1 MLGQYSTEMPWSTE
15 LRLPLIAAPMTQVS
29 GLELIAAVTDCGVA
43 GSFPV
48 HNAGSLPELDRW
60 LGQLYARDPST
71 SPGPV
76 VPNLIVHRTNP
87 RLAEEVSTVAHHG
100 VPAVITSVGSPS
112 PVIGPLHDAGIE
124 VFSDVASMRHVH
136 RAIEAGV
143 DGLVLLTAGAGGQTG
158 WANPLA
164 FIRAV
169 RKVWDGP
176 VVLAGGVADGTS
188 LLAALVAGYDL
199 AYMGT
204 AFIATTESAAP
215 QPYKQA
221 VVTSSLDDI
230 ELTSRFT
237 GIPTSMIRSAE
248 EAEGPDRA
256 GKPYD
261 ATVLTRGAQPTSS
274 VFSAG
279 HSVAGIQEVVDTAG
293 LINRVEREF
302 EQAVARTRPTP

>member
-1 MLGQYSTEMPWSTE
+1 LKP
-15 LRLPLIAAPMTQVS
+15 
-29 GLELIAAVTDCGVA
+29 
-43 GSFPV
+43 GS
-48 HNAGSLPELDRW
+48 
-60 LGQLYARDPST
+60 
-71 SPGPV
+71 SP
-76 VPNLIVHRTNP
+76 I
-87 RLAEEVSTVAHHG
+87 
-100 VPAVITSVGSPS
+100 
-112 PVIGPLHDAGIE
+112 IGPLHDAGIE

-169 RKVWDGP
+169 RKEWDGP

-204 AFIATTESAAP
+204 AFIATTESSAA

-237 GIPTSMIRSAE
+237 GIPTSMIRSAV
-248 EAEGPDRA
+248 EAEAPDRGRETLRRHRPDPGRPSYLLSVQRRA
-256 GKPYD
+256 QCGRD
-261 ATVLTRGAQPTSS
+261 TRR
-274 VFSAG
+274 
-279 HSVAGIQEVVDTAG
+279 H
-293 LINRVEREF
+293 
-302 EQAVARTRPTP
+302 